1 MNYFTFLGTLFGEE
15 FAMRIAV
22 FGVGGVGGYFGW
34 RLTQAGEDVVFV
46 ARGENFR
53 VLSTHGLTMDTPDG
67 KTVVQPVQVV
77 EDPAEVGPVDAVL
90 LGVKAWQVPEAAH
103 TIRPFI
109 GPETFV
115 VPLQN
120 GVEAPFQVAEV
131 LGWKHAFGGLCYIVA
146 LKIGP
151 GHIRH
156 AGMEPYVAFGE
167 FDQGAG
173 DRGRLL
179 EEAFLRAKVKVEIP
193 GDIQAAMWE
202 KFLFIASLS
211 GVAAIT
217 RAPVGVVRSVPETRL
232 MLEEIMKEICSV
244 AIARNIQLKNDA
256 INSTMSI
263 IDRLPPATTTS
274 LQRDIMEGRP
284 SELLAHNAAV
294 ARLGMEVG
302 LPVPLNSFIYRSLLP
317 LELCARGKVTF

>member
-1 MNYFTFLGTLFGEE
+1 M
-15 FAMRIAV
+15 
-22 FGVGGVGGYFGW
+22 
-34 RLTQAGEDVVFV
+34 FV

-103 TIRPFI
+103 TIRPSI

-120 GVEAPFQVAEV
+120 GVEAPFQIADT
-131 LGWKHAFGGLCYIVA
+131 LGWRNVFGGLCYIVCFK
-146 LKIGP
+146 LGP

-156 AGMEPYVAFGE
+156 AGMEPYIAFGE
-167 FDQGAG
+167 VERKGQTAPGGFLESQ
-173 DRGRLL
+173 RKGR
-179 EEAFLRAKVKVEIP
+179 IP
-193 GDIQAAMWE
+193 LDIQAAMWE
-202 KFLFIASLS
+202 KFLFIGSLS
-211 GVAAIT
+211 GVAAIS
-217 RAPVGVVRSVPETRL
+217 RAPVGVVRTVPETRL

-244 AIARNIQLKNDA
+244 AIARNIQLKDDA

-274 LQRDIMEGRP
+274 MQRDIMEGRP